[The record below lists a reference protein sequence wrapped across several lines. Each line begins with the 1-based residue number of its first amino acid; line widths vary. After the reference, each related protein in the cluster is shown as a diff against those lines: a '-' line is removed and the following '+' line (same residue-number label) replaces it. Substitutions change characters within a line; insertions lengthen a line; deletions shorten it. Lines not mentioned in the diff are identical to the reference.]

1 MSRDFPDWIDVDR
14 AVEGRRQFAG
24 RVPLRGMPR
33 LLELLDAPDDDA
45 EIDFRIDAWRDGQ
58 GAARLDVAVAGA
70 VPLTCQRSLQ
80 RYMHAIDG
88 NSSIAV
94 IEDEAEL
101 AGLPE
106 DLEPKLADN
115 GRLKLIELVEDEL
128 LLAVP
133 LVPRDPALEPV
144 DRQLPSGAPIEHAA
158 SGASNPFAV
167 LAGLKRGDKD

>member
-24 RVPLRGMPR
+24 QLPLRGMPR

-45 EIDFRIDAWRDGQ
+45 EIDFRIEAWRDAQ
-58 GAARLDVAVAGA
+58 GAARLDVTVAGA

-88 NSSIAV
+88 QSSVAV
-94 IEDEAEL
+94 IEDESEL

-106 DLEPKLADN
+106 NLEPKLSEH

-133 LVPRDPALEPV
+133 LVPRDPTLEPI
-144 DRQLPSGAPIEHAA
+144 DRQLPSGVPLEHAED
-158 SGASNPFAV
+158 STGNPFAA